1 MTRLL
6 AVAAGGALGALARY
20 GLTVA
25 VHAMAGRGFPW
36 GTLAANVL
44 GSFAMGLLY
53 VLLLERSA
61 APPEARALL
70 LTGLLGAFT
79 TFSTFTVETLNLVE
93 AGALGRAAAN
103 VVASVALCLLAAWI
117 GMGAARQ
124 L

>member
-1 MTRLL
+1 MTHLL
-6 AVAAGGALGALARY
+6 AVAAGGAAGALARY
-20 GLTVA
+20 GLTAA
-25 VHAMAGRGFPW
+25 VHAVAGRTFPW

-61 APPEARALL
+61 ASPEARALL

-103 VVASVALCLLAAWI
+103 VLASVALCLLAAWI
-117 GMGAARQ
+117 GMGAGRQ

>member
-6 AVAAGGALGALARY
+6 AVAAGGAFGALARY

-25 VHAMAGRGFPW
+25 VHAVVGRGFPW

-61 APPEARALL
+61 APPEVRALL

-103 VVASVALCLLAAWI
+103 VLASVALCLLAAWV